1 MTGRVTLVGAGPGA
15 PDLLTLRGARA
26 LREAD
31 AVVYDAL
38 ASTELLAL
46 VPESAELHDVG
57 KRGHEAPTLPQEEI
71 TALLLRLAREGKRVV
86 RLKGGDPYVF
96 GRGGEEGGACVE
108 AGIPL
113 EVVPGVSSIF
123 GALAYA
129 GIPITDR
136 RYGASFA
143 VVTGHKDPSKVTR
156 ETRWSE
162 LATAADTLLILMG
175 MRNLEEIVA
184 RLLEAG
190 RDPSTP
196 AAVVMEGTLPGQ
208 RVVTAPLAELV
219 ECAQAEGVS
228 SPSVVVVGQVVKLR
242 ETLAWFE
249 RQPLFGQRVL
259 VTRSVKQAGEL
270 VLELRSAGA
279 EPWVV
284 PMIRIAAPDSWRGL
298 DAALD
303 DLAAYDAVLFTSQNA
318 VDYTVLRARERG
330 VDLRAAGL
338 RSICVGERS
347 AEAALRAGLAV
358 HGVPERRFDAEGV
371 LDLLLRGESV
381 RGRRYLLPRSSLAR
395 DVLPDGLRAAGA
407 TVDAVTV
414 YVNEP
419 AEVDAEAL
427 CERLRAGALDALLFT
442 SPSTAR
448 RFSELLDEG
457 AKSAAARCV
466 VAAIGG
472 VTADAL
478 SAVGLPADVVSERPA
493 AAALVAALSQ
503 ATRERR
509 PER

>member
-1 MTGRVTLVGAGPGA
+1 
-15 PDLLTLRGARA
+15 
-26 LREAD
+26 
-31 AVVYDAL
+31 
-38 ASTELLAL
+38 
-46 VPESAELHDVG
+46 
-57 KRGHEAPTLPQEEI
+57 
-71 TALLLRLAREGKRVV
+71 
-86 RLKGGDPYVF
+86 
-96 GRGGEEGGACVE
+96 
-108 AGIPL
+108 
-113 EVVPGVSSIF
+113 
-123 GALAYA
+123 
-129 GIPITDR
+129 
-136 RYGASFA
+136 
-143 VVTGHKDPSKVTR
+143 
-156 ETRWSE
+156 
-162 LATAADTLLILMG
+162 
-175 MRNLEEIVA
+175 
-184 RLLEAG
+184 
-190 RDPSTP
+190 
-196 AAVVMEGTLPGQ
+196 
-208 RVVTAPLAELV
+208 
-219 ECAQAEGVS
+219 
-228 SPSVVVVGQVVKLR
+228 
-242 ETLAWFE
+242 
-249 RQPLFGQRVL
+249 

-358 HGVPERRFDAEGV
+358 HGVPERRFDAEGI